1 MTHRSSRAVLRAVGA
16 VLAIAALAL
25 AGVLAAG
32 PDRTTAAGTT
42 TAAEGEKDTKRFAD
56 GSCSATAV
64 RFGVVLSPGD
74 AQGAAAAG
82 RFAHDLSEGLGCGA
96 VVVPYGTQA
105 QLVTA
110 LAMHEV
116 EIGQLDPAAVVAADR
131 TVGASPVAAY
141 AVDEDSPART
151 AAPGLWVPRD
161 SDVRR
166 LEDLEGARI
175 AFGPRLTSGGDV
187 DPRVALLA
195 AGVRTGARGDTSS
208 TFTDGD
214 PQALDALES
223 GAADAAV
230 TRGPVDDRTAR
241 GLRRIWTETP
251 PLADVVVLRPG
262 IPNAVRRLILFA
274 IRGLPTASLAPLAA
288 RQGIA
293 EPAPLTSVPLDLYAP
308 VAERIDTLTAAGL
321 QP

>member
-1 MTHRSSRAVLRAVGA
+1 MTYRSSRAVLRAAGA
-16 VLAIAALAL
+16 VLAIAALVL
-25 AGVLAAG
+25 AGLSVAG
-32 PDRTTAAGTT
+32 PGRTTAAGTT
-42 TAAEGEKDTKRFAD
+42 TAAKGEKDTKRFAD
-56 GSCSATAV
+56 GSCSDTAV
-64 RFGVVLSPGD
+64 RFGVVLAAGD
-74 AQGAAAAG
+74 VEGRAAAG
-82 RFAHDLSEGLGCGA
+82 RFAHDLAEGLGCGA
-96 VVVPYGTQA
+96 TAVGYGTQA

-131 TVGASPVAAY
+131 TVGAAPVAAY
-141 AVDEDSPART
+141 AVDEDSPARA
-151 AAPGLWVPRD
+151 AAPALWVRRG

-166 LEDLEGARI
+166 LQDLKGARI

-195 AGVRTGARGDTSS
+195 AGVPTGGRDDARS

-214 PQALDALES
+214 PQALEALES
-223 GAADAAV
+223 DDADAAV
-230 TRGPVDDRTAR
+230 TRGPVAARTTR
-241 GLRRIWTETP
+241 GLRRIWTETG